1 MDRKHSSE
9 IDGSSDEAKIQGWLR
24 EKRDLGSIM
33 FLIIADRKGEIQVT
47 VKEDEV
53 SEELVEKAESVT
65 RESVVSVEGTVE
77 ENEQAPGGRELH
89 PRTFEVLSEAKK
101 PLPMDPRGKQEA
113 NLATRLD
120 SRFMDLRR
128 KDKRAIF
135 EVRDAACSGARAC
148 LEENDFM
155 EVHTPK
161 ITVSGTEGGAEVFPI
176 IYYEKEAFLVQ
187 SAQLYKQLMQAAG
200 AEKVYEITPQ
210 WRAEKSR
217 TPRHL
222 TESFSVDMEMS
233 FIEDQEDVM
242 KVQEKVVKAMV
253 ESIKKKAGDQL
264 EELDTDLKIPE
275 LPLKRLTYDEALEMA
290 AEEGEEIE
298 WGEDINIKAMR
309 KIADRLKEQGHDFY
323 FIKRWPASEKAFYY
337 RPDPEDSKYTQTF
350 DLNYRSWEL
359 SSGGQRIHD
368 LELLKRRI
376 EEQGM
381 DPSEMEFYLDAFRY
395 GMPPHGGFGM
405 GLDRFVASVLDIEN
419 VKETVLFPRTPD
431 RLEP

>member
-1 MDRKHSSE
+1 MERKYTSE
-9 IDGSSDEAKIQGWLR
+9 VDGSSGEVKVQGWVR
-24 EKRDLGSIM
+24 DKRDLGSIM
-33 FLIIADRKGEIQVT
+33 FLVLADRTGEIQIT
-47 VKEDEV
+47 VKEDEIG
-53 SEELVEKAESVT
+53 EEIMDRAESLN
-65 RESVVSVEGTVE
+65 RESVITVTGKVE
-77 ENEQAPGGRELH
+77 ENEQAPGGREVH
-89 PRTFEVLSEAKK
+89 PDSLDVLSESEK
-101 PLPMDPRGKQEA
+101 PLPMDPRGKQDA
-113 NLATRLD
+113 SLSTRLD
-120 SRFMDLRR
+120 NRFMDLRNSKR
-128 KDKRAIF
+128 RAIF
-135 EVRDAACSGARAC
+135 EVRNAACSGARGWF
-148 LEENDFM
+148 EENGFM

-242 KVQEKVVKAMV
+242 EVQEKVVKAMV
-253 ESIKKKAGDQL
+253 EEIKDSASDAL
-264 EELDTDLKIPE
+264 DELDIDLKVPE
-275 LPLKRLTYDEALEMA
+275 LPLKRLTYDEALEIA
-290 AEEGEEIE
+290 GEKGEEIQ

-309 KIADRLKEQGHDFY
+309 NIAEKLEEEGHDFY
-323 FIKRWPASEKAFYY
+323 FIKRWPVGERAFYY
-337 RPDPEDSKYTQTF
+337 RPDPEDGKYTQTF

-368 LELLKRRI
+368 LDLLKKRI

-381 DPSEMEFYLDAFRY
+381 DPSEMKFYLDAFRY

-405 GLDRFVASVLDIEN
+405 GLDRFVASILDIEN
-419 VKETVLFPRTPD
+419 IKEAVLFPRTPD
-431 RLEP
+431 RLQP

>member
-1 MDRKHSSE
+1 MERAYTTD
-9 IDGSSDEAKIQGWLR
+9 INGSSDKVKVQGWLR

-47 VKEDEV
+47 VKDDEV
-53 SEELVEKAESVT
+53 DEDLLESAENVT
-65 RESVVSVEGTVE
+65 RESVVSVEGSVQ
-77 ENEQAPGGRELH
+77 ENDQAPGGREIH
-89 PRTFEVLSEAKK
+89 PESFEVLSEAKK

-120 SRFMDLRR
+120 NRFMDLRK
-128 KDKRAIF
+128 KDRRAIF
-135 EVRDAACSGARAC
+135 EIRDAACSGARQY
-148 LEENDFM
+148 LEENGFM

-200 AEKVYEITPQ
+200 AERVYEITPQ

-242 KVQEKVVKAMV
+242 EVQERTVKAMV
-253 ESIKKKAGDQL
+253 ESIKERASEQL
-264 EELDTDLKIPE
+264 EELDVDLKVPE

-290 AEEGEEIE
+290 EEEGEEIQ

-309 KIADRLKEQGHDFY
+309 KISKRLEEQGHDFY

-368 LELLKRRI
+368 LELLKERI
-376 EEQGM
+376 ENQGM
-381 DPSEMEFYLDAFRY
+381 DPSEMKFYLDAFRY

-405 GLDRFVASVLDIEN
+405 GLDRFVASVLGIEN

>member
-1 MDRKHSSE
+1 MERIHTSD
-9 IDGSSDEAKIQGWLR
+9 IAGSSGSVKVQGWLR

-33 FLIIADRKGEIQVT
+33 FLILADRYGEVQIT

-53 SEELVEKAESVT
+53 DGNLLELAEELT
-65 RESVVSVEGTVE
+65 RESVISVVGAVK
-77 ENEQAPGGRELH
+77 ENEQAPGGNEIHPESLEL
-89 PRTFEVLSEAKK
+89 LSEAKK
-101 PLPMDPRGKQEA
+101 PLPMDPRGKQDA

-120 SRFMDLRR
+120 NRFMDLRKVDR
-128 KDKRAIF
+128 RAIF
-135 EVRDAACSGARAC
+135 EVRDLACRGARKC
-148 LEENDFM
+148 LEENGFM

-176 IYYEKEAFLVQ
+176 IYYEREAFLVQ
-187 SAQLYKQLMQAAG
+187 SAQLYKQLMQASG
-200 AEKVYEITPQ
+200 AERVYEITPQ

-222 TESFSVDMEMS
+222 TESWSVDMEMS

-242 KVQEKVVKAMV
+242 EVQEMVVRDMV
-253 ESIKKKAGDQL
+253 KMIKEKGRKQL
-264 EELDTDLKIPE
+264 EELDVGLEIPE
-275 LPLKRLTYDEALEMA
+275 LPLKRLTYDEALEIA
-290 AEEGEEIE
+290 EEEGEDIQ

-309 KIADRLKEQGHDFY
+309 KIGDRLKEEGHDFY
-323 FIKRWPASEKAFYY
+323 FIKRWPADERAFYY
-337 RPDPEDSKYTQTF
+337 RPDPEDTKYSQTF

-359 SSGGQRIHD
+359 SSGGQRIHN
-368 LELLKRRI
+368 LELLKKRI

-381 DPSEMEFYLDAFRY
+381 DPSDMRFYLDAFRY

-405 GLDRFVASVLDIEN
+405 GLDRFIASVLGIEN
-419 VKETVLFPRTPD
+419 IKEAVLFPRTPD

>member
-1 MDRKHSSE
+1 MERAYTTD
-9 IDGSSDEAKIQGWLR
+9 INGSSDKVKVQGWLR

-47 VKEDEV
+47 VKDDEV
-53 SEELVEKAESVT
+53 DEDLLKSAENVT
-65 RESVVSVEGTVE
+65 RESVVSVEGSVQ
-77 ENEQAPGGRELH
+77 ENDQAPGGREIH
-89 PRTFEVLSEAKK
+89 PESFEVLSEAKK

-120 SRFMDLRR
+120 NRFMDLRK
-128 KDKRAIF
+128 KDRRAIF
-135 EVRDAACSGARAC
+135 EIRDAACSGARQY
-148 LEENDFM
+148 LEENGFM

-200 AEKVYEITPQ
+200 AERVYEITPQ

-242 KVQEKVVKAMV
+242 EVQERTVKAMV
-253 ESIKKKAGDQL
+253 ESIKERASEQL
-264 EELDTDLKIPE
+264 EELDVDLKVPE

-290 AEEGEEIE
+290 EEEGEEIQ

-309 KIADRLKEQGHDFY
+309 KISKRLEEQGHDFY

-368 LELLKRRI
+368 LELLKERI
-376 EEQGM
+376 ENQGM
-381 DPSEMEFYLDAFRY
+381 DPSEMKFYLDAFRY

-405 GLDRFVASVLDIEN
+405 GLDRFVASVLGIEN